1 MQQIKVIL
9 QISDV
14 TSNKS
19 KHVLVKNEL
28 KKLQTFDSSLFIDQS
43 HFFNVG
49 VHLYL
54 IFQPLYYNSKT
65 LSNSEKVILWKSK
78 GLSTEKLATFF
89 HTDKNLSLTIKW
101 HEDSKFC
108 LMFKGSYLK
117 QKNETYLP
125 N

>member
-19 KHVLVKNEL
+19 KHVLVKNGL
-28 KKLQTFDSSLFIDQS
+28 KKLQTFDSSLFIDQT

-49 VHLYL
+49 VQLYL

-65 LSNSEKVILWKSK
+65 LRNSEKV
-78 GLSTEKLATFF
+78 
-89 HTDKNLSLTIKW
+89 
-101 HEDSKFC
+101 
-108 LMFKGSYLK
+108 Y
-117 QKNETYLP
+117 
-125 N
+125 